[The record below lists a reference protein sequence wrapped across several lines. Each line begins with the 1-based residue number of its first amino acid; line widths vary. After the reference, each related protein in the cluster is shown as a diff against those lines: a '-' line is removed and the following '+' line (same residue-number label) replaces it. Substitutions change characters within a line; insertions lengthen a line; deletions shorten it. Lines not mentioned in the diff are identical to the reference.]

1 MRWGTIAAA
10 TRGSEKMQEAVRHS
24 MNLELLRTGGVEARQ
39 VHERAY
45 RDDFWHKNSEI
56 LHVSEDTNVERK
68 WHQGFE
74 CHSDE
79 CREDALKHSSFE
91 GPQRAPFWRARVSA
105 AKRCFEQNRCES
117 RLLPG
122 EDLDGTIFSGIH
134 GAYGGLLAQ
143 VQQRFAF
150 LSELPW

>member
-1 MRWGTIAAA
+1 M
-10 TRGSEKMQEAVRHS
+10 SK
-24 MNLELLRTGGVEARQ
+24 
-39 VHERAY
+39 
-45 RDDFWHKNSEI
+45 
-56 LHVSEDTNVERK
+56 DTNVERK
-68 WHQGFE
+68 WHQRCE

-79 CREDALKHSSFE
+79 CREAALKLPSFE
-91 GPQRAPFWRARVSA
+91 GPQRGPFWRARVSA

-134 GAYGGLLAQ
+134 GAYGRLLAQ

-150 LSELPW
+150 LSVLPW